1 VPFERVKRSN
11 AEIPSGSIVDLAF
24 QTATHVMFYRPM
36 VASQDTAEQFG
47 EDGMGNGHRTKH
59 AAAHFVGKFI

>member
-36 VASQDTAEQFG
+36 VASQDTAEPFG
-47 EDGMGNGHRTKH
+47 EDGMAGTGIEPSTRLHTLRGNL
-59 AAAHFVGKFI
+59 